1 MLQETIYLKFIMLL
15 NVKILVRY
23 ILILIDFG
31 SSMFVNAGTIVL
43 VNIVFIYL
51 LMSDKNEKR

>member
-31 SSMFVNAGTIVL
+31 SSMFVNAGTIIVL
-43 VNIVFIYL
+43 VR
-51 LMSDKNEKR
+51 NEKR